1 MGRPINKEKNQITLQ
16 ISNTIPK
23 PLKQNSSTQICESNE
38 KLEPFIDEILPKKS
52 GLIQYKIAGSFLTL
66 YCSGPTPLFFEHRD
80 NGIMP
85 TLKFVHKYPQIW
97 TVLKVDKGAIP
108 YILGGANIMCGG
120 LTSAGAEM
128 ATELEE
134 GANVVIM
141 AEGKEHAIAVGTL
154 KMSTKDIKSK
164 NKGVAV
170 EVGHFLGDGL
180 WTNNEIS

>member
-1 MGRPINKEKNQITLQ
+1 
-16 ISNTIPK
+16 
-23 PLKQNSSTQICESNE
+23 
-38 KLEPFIDEILPKKS
+38 
-52 GLIQYKIAGSFLTL
+52 
-66 YCSGPTPLFFEHRD
+66 
-80 NGIMP
+80 MP
-85 TLKFVHKYPQIW
+85 TLKFVHKFPQIW
-97 TVLKVDKGAIP
+97 TVLRVDKGAIP
-108 YILGGANIMCGG
+108 YVLGGANIMCGG

-128 ATELEE
+128 PTDLEE

-154 KMSTKDIKSK
+154 KMSTSDIKSK